1 MEKILEIL
9 KKNLSPS
16 IYVIDV
22 KRDVH
27 TNTLKITVDTE
38 DVLTLDKT
46 AGISKEISNI
56 QELDEL
62 FPEGYQLEVSSPGIG
77 SPLHFP
83 FQYRKNIGRKLSLK
97 IERDGASSNATGE
110 LLEADDSGIKILVKK
125 QELNYT
131 YDSIKNAVVKV
142 SFN

>member
-1 MEKILEIL
+1 MENILEIL
-9 KKNLSPS
+9 KKNLDPS
-16 IYVIDV
+16 IFVIDV

-46 AGISKEISNI
+46 ASISKEISNI

-62 FPEGYQLEVSSPGIG
+62 YPEGYQLEVSSPGIG
-77 SPLHFP
+77 SPLLFP
-83 FQYRKNIGRKLSLK
+83 FQYRKNIGRKLALK
-97 IERDGASSNATGE
+97 IEQDGERSTATGN

-125 QELNYT
+125 QELNYS
-131 YDSIKNAVVKV
+131 YDSITNAVVKV